1 MAAIYF
7 RNKNGKFV
15 ELPSGGVSDSQI
27 EESVKKYLEE
37 NPVEFT
43 ETDPTVPDWAKQPN
57 KPTYTADEVG
67 ACSVKDMTLKLAQ
80 KIDFSEA
87 LETFAQKMDV
97 YFKPEADRKITDVY
111 ETLSKECNDLFVTK
125 KSFGEQLNGINGEID
140 NLYKE
145 IGKIDDYIKTEVD
158 NLIGDIEETL
168 EEHGQELSKKMEETV
183 LYEEV
188 VNTLEWTNQP
198 TYEGTLDSAFK
209 TDDFYYVTLKDAS
222 GNDLPDNQFMLKEF
236 YAEGA
241 TVYSTVFTLADRK
254 TGSGTLIEDY
264 PVEFTQIGA
273 TVKMRDAGVWEVAYN
288 PSEWKLNGNH
298 GSLRFVCDGQFIQR
312 ISSAYFISNFQTDKN
327 VSHYHSVN
335 TTSYQTDSDSKNM
348 GIYVKLNDGKTYK
361 TNKFYN
367 EMTITRISDTRYKT
381 QRTVTL
387 RYINFVDGTPNVIS
401 GNEFG
406 HGEMQQGD
414 TFLKKMNVQ
423 VAAVANRGFIRNG
436 SVIRVTEVK

>member
-1 MAAIYF
+1 MMRTDSFSKEKHLPVRRFIADESKVATGFYGPRAIADDLDNLF
-7 RNKNGKFV
+7 NMFDPDATFLDGSDQGGISEKNLQNGAITFEKLATDVKEKFQGIATEQQLSSLRGELNEKIDSKAKQSTTLSGYGITDAYTKEETEKGFLSKQGFV
-15 ELPSGGVSDSQI
+15 EEKANL
-27 EESVKKYLEE
+27 
-37 NPVEFT
+37 
-43 ETDPTVPDWAKQPN
+43 A
-57 KPTYTADEVG
+57 TADMLNNAVCEVET
-67 ACSVKDMTLKLAQ
+67 SV
-80 KIDFSEA
+80 
-87 LETFAQKMDV
+87 
-97 YFKPEADRKITDVY
+97 
-111 ETLSKECNDLFVTK
+111 
-125 KSFGEQLNGINGEID
+125 
-140 NLYKE
+140 
-145 IGKIDDYIKTEVD
+145 
-158 NLIGDIEETL
+158 
-168 EEHGQELSKKMEETV
+168 SKKLEETV
-183 LYEEV
+183 LYEDV
-188 VNTLEWTNQP
+188 VNTPEWTNQP
-198 TYEGTLDSAFK
+198 TYEGALDAAFN
-209 TDDFYYVTLKDAS
+209 TTDFYYVTLKDAS
-222 GNDLPDNQFMLKEF
+222 GNALPDGQFMLREF

-241 TVYSTVFTLADRK
+241 MVYSTVFTLANLN
-254 TGSGTLIEDY
+254 TGSETLVENY

-367 EMTITRISDTRYKT
+367 EMTITRISDTRNKT